1 MPLRQAGHGARP
13 LNEPATVLNVRVQ
26 PRARADEI
34 VGERGDALLVRV
46 TAPPEGGR
54 ANDAVRRVIARR
66 LRVGVTRVEIVR
78 GGGSRDKV
86 VRVAGVPQAEAE
98 HALGL

>member
-1 MPLRQAGHGARP
+1 MS
-13 LNEPATVLNVRVQ
+13 VRVQ

-34 VGERGDALLVRV
+34 VGERGGALLVRV

-54 ANDAVRRVIARR
+54 ANDAVRRLIARR

-78 GGGSRDKV
+78 GGSARDKV
-86 VRVAGVPQAEAE
+86 VRVAGVPQAQA
-98 HALGL
+98 HRVLGL